1 MLLAMERPE
10 HTRLRRIAA
19 RQFTHEA
26 LDRRRDTIEAIV
38 TAAVDRA
45 VAAGEFDAVDEIA
58 MPVPV
63 DVIAELLG
71 VPRSDR
77 RRFHDWSDRIV
88 VGFSLA
94 PGNYMRASATVLPAI
109 FRLQGYL
116 NRILA
121 SRREQATDDLLG
133 HLLSSS
139 EEGRMTEEELF
150 WFALLLLLVAGNETT
165 TSLLGTAPVHAG
177 RA

>member
-1 MLLAMERPE
+1 
-10 HTRLRRIAA
+10 
-19 RQFTHEA
+19 
-26 LDRRRDTIEAIV
+26 
-38 TAAVDRA
+38 
-45 VAAGEFDAVDEIA
+45 AAGEFDAVDEIA

-121 SRREQATDDLLG
+121 SRRQQATDRTATEPYRVGDSTVPAGGRIMLALGASNRDPAKYPDPETFVVDRNPSDHLAFGSGIHFCLGAHLARLEVATVLRRLLQSG
-133 HLLSSS
+133 
-139 EEGRMTEEELF
+139 
-150 WFALLLLLVAGNETT
+150 
-165 TSLLGTAPVHAG
+165 
-177 RA
+177 